1 MRKKDESPRKLI
13 KDIKKANKD
22 PEFRK
27 GIREFIRYHTGK
39 SS

>member
-1 MRKKDESPRKLI
+1 MKKKGESSRKLI

-27 GIREFIRYHTGK
+27 GVKEFIRYHTGK

>member
-1 MRKKDESPRKLI
+1 MKKKDESSGKLI

-27 GIREFIRYHTGK
+27 GVKEFIRHHTGK
-39 SS
+39 TS